1 MGMERIR
8 NIEQEFI
15 KLEKEEDEAAAK
27 KKVVKKKKKN
37 KKVNED
43 PVEAPPKI
51 NLLAGD
57 ITNVRSVFEKNKKQ
71 VDHIKEPLKPV
82 RINKLT
88 VNPFEHLNTSEPT
101 VEKEIKVS
109 KLQKNSFI
117 EKLEKKGNVPIEPAA
132 KPGTKMI
139 PSKKSSG
146 ETCIKFESKKER
158 KPIEEHDT
166 KCERKQEVRVSKS
179 IEAPHPVNKDIKQK
193 KSGSSRSLHKIFIE
207 GPKEFFKSSKEK
219 LYKISKETLCE
230 VNEKNEKCEEHKI
243 EAKKPSR
250 SGMQNYLLSHVLFDG
265 KEVTKKDKIPP
276 KKDI

>member
-117 EKLEKKGNVPIEPAA
+117 EKLEKKGNVPIEPAT

-146 ETCIKFESKKER
+146 ETCIKFESKNER
-158 KPIEEHDT
+158 KEILGGTGGVKKESRRGSGQDT
-166 KCERKQEVRVSKS
+166 
-179 IEAPHPVNKDIKQK
+179 
-193 KSGSSRSLHKIFIE
+193 
-207 GPKEFFKSSKEK
+207 
-219 LYKISKETLCE
+219 
-230 VNEKNEKCEEHKI
+230 
-243 EAKKPSR
+243 
-250 SGMQNYLLSHVLFDG
+250 
-265 KEVTKKDKIPP
+265 
-276 KKDI
+276 